1 MRKDIA
7 RRVDLRTRE
16 YATKWGISPLA
27 AARILASGRS
37 LEGMDIL
44 AIFARDLAAK
54 RKAAIEKRRQSA
66 A

>member
-7 RRVDLRTRE
+7 RRVDARTRE
-16 YATKWGISPLA
+16 YAIKWGVSPLA

-37 LEGMDIL
+37 DEGMDVL
-44 AIFARDLAAK
+44 AIFARDLHAK
-54 RKAAIEKRRQSA
+54 RKAAVEKRRQSA